1 MTARPGINSMSWNA
15 SWPTIY
21 QVPAGIVQW
30 GGGRGGGLA
39 VVPGTYTVT
48 LTIGDWS
55 QSQTIDYLSDP
66 RLDVDQ
72 AAYEEQVRF
81 AHEVGFEAKRLY
93 DELAQLRSVKE
104 QATRIGQQ
112 LADAGYGDEATNAAR
127 VLNRTL
133 ETIEGEL
140 TQLQG
145 SSGQDALNF
154 PGRLDNQFNM
164 LYGQITGGNPP
175 VQGGAYERW
184 EDLRPELQPLID
196 QIRAIYAA
204 DLEEFNRLVGE
215 HGMRVL
221 MRREQ

>member
-1 MTARPGINSMSWNA
+1 
-15 SWPTIY
+15 
-21 QVPAGIVQW
+21 AGIVQW

-93 DELAQLRSVKE
+93 DELGQLRSVKE

>member
-1 MTARPGINSMSWNA
+1 MSWNA
-15 SWPTIY
+15 SWPAIY

-30 GGGRGGGLA
+30 GGGRGGGLSVA
-39 VVPGTYTVT
+39 PGTYTVT

-55 QSQTIDYLSDP
+55 QSQKIDYLPDP
-66 RLDVDQ
+66 RLDVAQD
-72 AAYEEQVRF
+72 AYEEKVRF
-81 AHEVGFEAKRLY
+81 AREVGAEAKRLY

-112 LADAGYGDEATNAAR
+112 LADVGYGDEAANAAR

-133 ETIEGEL
+133 ETIEGEM

-154 PGRLDNQFNM
+154 PGRLDNQLNA
-164 LYGQITGGNPP
+164 LYGQVAGGTPP

-184 EDLRPELQPLID
+184 EDLRSELQPLID
-196 QIRAIYAA
+196 QIRAIYAS
-204 DLEEFNRLVGE
+204 DLNAFNLLVGD